1 MKHKSNQTST
11 CPIARSMDVI
21 GEWWSLLIIRDAML
35 GVKRFS
41 DFERR
46 LGMAKNIL
54 SARLK
59 RLVEAGVLQVVPASD
74 GSAYQ
79 EYEITEK
86 GKALLPTYVALRQ
99 WAEQFMFRP
108 GEERSSLVDRKKQK
122 PLAKL
127 EVRSA
132 DGKLLTLD
140 DVELIHASPRSRG
153 KKNRTQSAA

>member
-11 CPIARSMDVI
+11 CPIARSLDIV

-54 SARLK
+54 STRLK
-59 RLVEAGVLQVVPASD
+59 GLVETGVLQIVPASD

-79 EYEITEK
+79 EYELTEK
-86 GKALLPTYVALRQ
+86 GKALLPILVALRQ
-99 WAEQFMFRP
+99 WGEQFMFRS
-108 GEERSSLVDRKKQK
+108 GEERTSLVDRKKHK

-132 DGKLLTLD
+132 EGKPLTLD
-140 DVELIHASPRSRG
+140 DLELIDASPRYRS
-153 KKNRTQSAA
+153 KK